1 MSMSPAT
8 HPSPWRSACMQR
20 TLLCHSIPATFLLAT
35 AMGSAGCSDREQS
48 PVAQAIAA
56 QVRLG
61 AVSEAARPA
70 AMAVEARLV
79 QSPEPDAGSPELVM
93 AQIRVTDAS
102 GTVLSAPRVFVKVG
116 ESSSIKIGSDAG
128 ATEVRVT
135 SRRDGAD
142 VVVDAEL
149 TCTDG
154 PERLSAS
161 AKAQEAAG
169 AEEREWTPVRP
180 GR

>member
-1 MSMSPAT
+1 
-8 HPSPWRSACMQR
+8 
-20 TLLCHSIPATFLLAT
+20 
-35 AMGSAGCSDREQS
+35 MGTAGCSDREQS
-48 PVAQAIAA
+48 PVAKAIPA

-61 AVSEAARPA
+61 AVSVAARPA
-70 AMAVEARLV
+70 AMTVEARV
-79 QSPEPDAGSPELVM
+79 VRSPEPDAGTPDLVM

-102 GTVLSAPRVFVKVG
+102 GTVLSAPRVFAKVG
-116 ESSSIKIGSDAG
+116 ETSSIKIGSDAG

-135 SRRDGAD
+135 SRVDGVD

-161 AKAQEAAG
+161 AKAQEAGG
-169 AEEREWTPVRP
+169 AAAR
-180 GR
+180 